1 MMVCKECGACF
12 FTLAMYN
19 DIEEARIMVKQS
31 AIDGIRTLP
40 DNSTWDD
47 IMYFLYVNQKIE
59 NGLNDIENGAVYS
72 QSEAREKLR
81 KQ

>member
-1 MMVCKECGACF
+1 V
-12 FTLAMYN
+12 
-19 DIEEARIMVKQS
+19 VKQV

-59 NGLNDIENGAVYS
+59 NGLNDIEKGQVLS
-72 QSEAREKLR
+72 QGEAREKLR
-81 KQ
+81 KT

>member
-1 MMVCKECGACF
+1 
-12 FTLAMYN
+12 
-19 DIEEARIMVKQS
+19 MVKQV

-47 IMYFLYVNQKIE
+47 IMYFLYVNQKID
-59 NGLNDIENGAVYS
+59 NGLNDIEKGAVYS

-81 KQ
+81 K